1 MIKAV
6 LFDLDGTLLP
16 MDQDLFTKTYFKL
29 LGACMVS
36 LGYAPDSLKENIWTG
51 TMAMMKNDG
60 SCTNAEAFWH
70 TFVKMYGPD
79 AIKDKPVFDA
89 FYNKEFQQAKAV
101 CGFAPEAK
109 EVVDLVK
116 ERGMKAVLATNPLFP
131 EVATVNRM
139 AWAGLQPEDFE
150 LYTTYENYSYCKPN
164 PKYYVEILECI
175 GCKPEE
181 CLMVGNDVDEDMVA
195 AEGLGLKVFLL
206 TDTMINRKDRD
217 ITCYERGSFKELK
230 EYLKQL

>member
-36 LGYAPDSLKENIWTG
+36 LGYAPDTLKENIWTG

-60 SCTNAEAFWH
+60 SCTNEEAFWR
-70 TFVKMYGPD
+70 TFATMYGPD
-79 AIKDKPVFDA
+79 SVKDKPVFDA
-89 FYNKEFQQAKAV
+89 FYNNEFHQAKAV

-139 AWAGLQPEDFE
+139 AWAGLTPEDFE

-164 PKYYVEILECI
+164 PKYYVEILERI

-181 CLMVGNDVDEDMVA
+181 CMMVGNDVEEDMAA
-195 AEGLGLKVFLL
+195 AESLGMKVFLL
-206 TDTMINRKDRD
+206 TDTMINRKDRE

-230 EYLKQL
+230 KYLEQL